1 VNRDDLLEALSSHA
15 PADDREAAS
24 LDWMRRF
31 VAAPGD
37 PFARD
42 NSAGHVTASA
52 IVARRGGPRRGVARP
67 GGEAF
72 LLVFHRKLRRWLQ
85 PGGHVEHADASA
97 FEAALREA
105 REETGIRE
113 FEAPLGRTILDVD
126 VHEIPAR
133 RNEPAHHHFDV
144 RFLLTTERDIV
155 LEATDDPMRPIEWR
169 GGEEALASGVDAS
182 LARALRK
189 SQEVLSRV
197 MAGRGRSVHQRT
209 TPG

>member
-42 NSAGHVTASA
+42 NPAGHVTASA
-52 IVARRGGPRRGVARP
+52 IVARRGGPRRGVAQP
-67 GGEAF
+67 GGDAF

-97 FEAALREA
+97 FDAALREA
-105 REETGIRE
+105 REETGI
-113 FEAPLGRTILDVD
+113 FQFDLPLGRTILDVD

-133 RNEPAHHHFDV
+133 KNEPAHHHFDV
-144 RFLLTTERDIV
+144 RFLLTTERDIDP
-155 LEATDDPMRPIEWR
+155 EATDDPSRPIGWR
-169 GGEEALASGVDAS
+169 RGEDALAAGVDDS

-189 SQEVLSRV
+189 AQRAL
-197 MAGRGRSVHQRT
+197 ARG
-209 TPG
+209 